1 MTSINNTDALSILAN
16 KVNTAPKLRFTHL
29 FDSGVPLV
37 ADSALIKDNLV
48 NHFYTNTYTGSDSL
62 GYSTT
67 DFKNAVDT
75 TSFYEREEVTIDPL
89 DVVAANYT
97 DIATVFNRSSA
108 INDFPG
114 GKGNKIIYTQIKRND
129 VIWGNRSY
137 PQVWGT
143 IGYRTDIT
151 KQLPTLRYSF
161 QIKVPSNLTD
171 ILTGRVVAD
180 EWWEIFGIKAN
191 WDNSK
196 TDSRLTLMLRR
207 DVNTRALYFQ
217 LQLTLFGYNSGTG
230 TYINYSSAWNLNS
243 APGALIPGDI
253 YKVDLYFKPPLTNI
267 DMSGVAQILII
278 NQSKNTIAMKD
289 EKTNA
294 QMMGDGE
301 FGQGINMFNFGR
313 IILAGLYT
321 GGFPATGSITVE
333 YGNIMI
339 WQGPELF

>member
-29 FDSGVPLV
+29 FDAGVPLV
-37 ADSALIKDNLV
+37 ADSALAKGTN
-48 NHFYTNTYTGSDSL
+48 NFYTNIYTGNDSL
-62 GYSTT
+62 GHSTT
-67 DFKNAVDT
+67 DFKSCVDT
-75 TSFYEREEVTIDPL
+75 TGFYEREEVIIDPL

-171 ILTGRVVAD
+171 ILTGRVGSD
-180 EWWEIFGIKAN
+180 EWWEIFAIKAN

-230 TYINYSSAWNLNS
+230 TYSNYSAAWNLNS
-243 APGALIPGDI
+243 APGTLIPGDI
-253 YKVDLYFKPPLTNI
+253 YKVDLYFKPPATNV

-313 IILAGLYT
+313 IMWAGLYT
-321 GGFPATGSITVE
+321 GGFPATGNITVE

-339 WQGPELF
+339 WQGLELF